1 VFCRQLSFFAGA
13 QQSSDKADAVSRAT
27 ETMDANLSSV
37 ANASEKAAT
46 NVQTVAMAAEEM
58 SATIKGIAANTEKG
72 SMITRQ
78 AVKQA
83 QSVTE
88 KVSELGRAT
97 KDVGNITTTEEIA
110 SNVNHA
116 VDGIQQVNNNAIHG
130 VRVSDTISQDIVE
143 VTKASQ
149 EVSRNSS

>member
-1 VFCRQLSFFAGA
+1 
-13 QQSSDKADAVSRAT
+13 
-27 ETMDANLSSV
+27 MDANLSSV

-149 EVSRNSS
+149 EVSRNSSKVHQSAANLSDLAENLNAKLSQFKIS

>member
-1 VFCRQLSFFAGA
+1 
-13 QQSSDKADAVSRAT
+13 
-27 ETMDANLSSV
+27 MDANLSSV

-46 NVQTVAMAAEEM
+46 NVQTVSMAAEEM

-83 QSVTE
+83 QSETE

-97 KDVGNITTTEEIA
+97 KDVGNITTTTEEIA
-110 SNVNHA
+110 SYVNHA

-130 VRVSDTISQDIVE
+130 VRASDTISQDIVE

-149 EVSRNSS
+149 EVSRNSSKVHQSAANLSDLAENLNAKLSQFKIC

>member
-1 VFCRQLSFFAGA
+1 
-13 QQSSDKADAVSRAT
+13 
-27 ETMDANLSSV
+27 MDANLSSV

-110 SNVNHA
+110 S
-116 VDGIQQVNNNAIHG
+116 IC
-130 VRVSDTISQDIVE
+130 
-143 VTKASQ
+143 
-149 EVSRNSS
+149 